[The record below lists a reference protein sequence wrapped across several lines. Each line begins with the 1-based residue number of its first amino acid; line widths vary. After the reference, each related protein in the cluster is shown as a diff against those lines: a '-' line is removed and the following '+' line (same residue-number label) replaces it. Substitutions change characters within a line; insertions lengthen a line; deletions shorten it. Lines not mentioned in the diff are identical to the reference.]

1 MHLRCLQ
8 EVQRIFSTSPL
19 PGRWTLSTHHQG
31 AGVKIRG
38 KLLTLILIPLLAVSS
53 AAVWGFRDQSIKT
66 EQAEEAVELAV
77 MSAAAHDVIL
87 AYGDERLALYS
98 DLTQGEIDE
107 LRLATD
113 EAVAAAGFS
122 TDVVETARAQTDR
135 IAAADRFT
143 DAIEELLATAG
154 SAVDVYQSGQLLTNI
169 AAQSSYSVLEAR
181 ETAWFDYIETAQI
194 MAGGDENMSL
204 VPVAVSLSE
213 ASTLASESHLFIDQQ
228 AEPQLQIASDSVA
241 EQTMAN
247 LAFLAT
253 NEMASGAT
261 GIANAQIIDGL
272 TDARVEWN
280 QALDAADEFLI
291 AETQSTLDD
300 ANGVR
305 SLFSLLGVVG
315 MVVLA
320 GLVFV
325 IYRSITS
332 PLENL
337 VVRARAVAQDE
348 LPDLVRTLRSDDEFD
363 NLPEP
368 VAIPVTNNDEI
379 GQLVEAFNEVQFTAH
394 ELATEQALGRRNV
407 AEMFVNLGRR
417 NQQLL
422 QRILGLLTDLERDEE
437 DPDTLRD
444 LFVLDNVVTRMRR
457 NAESLLVL
465 AGGQTP
471 RQWSNPVSLEDTVR
485 SALSEVEGYERID
498 IAALAE
504 VRIPGNVVADVAHLL
519 AELIENAVS
528 FSDPSTQVLVGGHFE
543 NDGYLVTIFDQGI
556 GMTEDELEDNNRRI
570 VDPPPLDQAPTKFLG
585 LFVVGRLADRHDI
598 RVRLAKAPGRGVMAR
613 VLIPNAN
620 LIIDEDVDTTPTVG
634 VEDLDSAVMSAAEAG
649 LVNAGMSA
657 PEVETS
663 EAVDF
668 YEADLDVVGHEAAP
682 LGDDVGGLDHALSD
696 VGTDEAPVA
705 EEPISQ
711 PVVAS
716 DALDALPVRGAAPAV
731 EEPPAAIDD
740 LPVRSAGAS
749 IPEPEAAEDALPT
762 RRVEDNGGLPTR
774 VRGDALDEDEAP
786 APAAPPERVEAVG
799 EEAAGSFSSMMSA
812 FSTGVNRGLED
823 TSFDSLDEGTEQ

>member
-1 MHLRCLQ
+1 M
-8 EVQRIFSTSPL
+8 
-19 PGRWTLSTHHQG
+19 
-31 AGVKIRG
+31 KIRG
-38 KLLTLILIPLLAVSS
+38 KLLTLILVPLLAVAT
-53 AAVWGFRDQSIKT
+53 AAVWGFRDQSVKT
-66 EQAEEAVELAV
+66 ELAEDALDLAVESGSV
-77 MSAAAHDVIL
+77 HRVIA
-87 AYGDERLALYS
+87 AYGNERLALYS
-98 DLTQGEIDE
+98 DLTQGEIAE

-113 EAVAAAGFS
+113 EALAAAGLP
-122 TDVVETARAQTDR
+122 TDAVETARAQDNR
-135 IAAADRFT
+135 IAGADRYT
-143 DAIEELLATAG
+143 DAIGQLLGTIESSG
-154 SAVDVYQSGQLLTNI
+154 DVYTSGQLLTDI
-169 AAQSSYSVLEAR
+169 AARSVYTVLEAR
-181 ETAWFDYIETAQI
+181 ESAWFDYIETAEVVS
-194 MAGGDENMSL
+194 AGAENMSL

-213 ASTLASESHLFIDQQ
+213 ASTLAAEANEFIDQQ
-228 AEPQLQIASDSVA
+228 AEPQLKAAANSPA
-241 EQTMAN
+241 EQNMVS

-261 GIANAQIIDGL
+261 GISNAQIIDGL
-272 TDARVEWN
+272 TDARVQWN
-280 QALDAADEFLI
+280 QALLTSDEFLI
-291 AETQSTLDD
+291 GSTQATLDD

-315 MVVLA
+315 LVVLA

-325 IYRSITS
+325 IYRSITN

-337 VVRARAVAQDE
+337 VTRAREVAQDE
-348 LPDLVRTLRSDDEFD
+348 LPELVRTLRSEDNFDD
-363 NLPEP
+363 LPEP
-368 VAIPVTNNDEI
+368 IAIPITNNDEI

-528 FSDPSTQVLVGGHFE
+528 FSDPATQVLVGGHFE
-543 NDGYLVTIFDQGI
+543 SDGYLVTIFDQGI

-585 LFVVGRLADRHDI
+585 LFVVGRLADRHEI

-613 VLIPNAN
+613 VLIPNAK
-620 LIIDEDVDTTPTVG
+620 LIIDEEVDTTPLAG
-634 VEDLDSAVMSAAEAG
+634 VEEVDSAVVTAAEAG
-649 LVNAGMSA
+649 MVNAGLAQPETASTIDADEYLVDEHAFSDEDELISA
-657 PEVETS
+657 E
-663 EAVDF
+663 
-668 YEADLDVVGHEAAP
+668 LDDAAP
-682 LGDDVGGLDHALSD
+682 LGAEVDDLDAALAD
-696 VGTDEAPVA
+696 VGTDDVPEPAP
-705 EEPISQ
+705 SM
-711 PVVAS
+711 
-716 DALDALPVRGAAPAV
+716 DLPVRGAAPV
-731 EEPPAAIDD
+731 EE
-740 LPVRSAGAS
+740 AS
-749 IPEPEAAEDALPT
+749 TELPT
-762 RRVEDNGGLPTR
+762 RTPSQPVSEAVSEPEIQSELPSRRSDEIESLPTR
-774 VRGDALDEDEAP
+774 VRGDALGEESDDSP
-786 APAAPPERVEAVG
+786 APDVQPEQREAVG

-812 FSTGVNRGLED
+812 FSTGVSRGLED
-823 TSFDSLDEGTEQ
+823 TSFDSLDEGSDR

>member
-1 MHLRCLQ
+1 M
-8 EVQRIFSTSPL
+8 
-19 PGRWTLSTHHQG
+19 
-31 AGVKIRG
+31 KIRG
-38 KLLTLILIPLLAVSS
+38 KLLTLILIPLLAVST
-53 AAVWGFRDQSIKT
+53 AAVWGFRDQSVKT
-66 EQAEEAVELAV
+66 EQAEEAVELAS
-77 MSAAAHDVIL
+77 MSAAAHDVIIG
-87 AYGDERLALYS
+87 YGNERLALYS
-98 DLTQGEIDE
+98 DLTQGEIAE
-107 LRLATD
+107 LRLTTD
-113 EAVAAAGFS
+113 EALVNAGIAPDAVEAARS
-122 TDVVETARAQTDR
+122 QTDR
-135 IAAADRFT
+135 TASADRYT
-143 DAIEELLATAG
+143 DAIGELLAMAG
-154 SAVDVYQSGQLLTNI
+154 PAVDVYQSGQLLTNI
-169 AAQSSYSVLEAR
+169 AAHSSYNALEKR
-181 ETAWFDYIETAQI
+181 ENAWFDYIETAQL
-194 MAGGDENMSL
+194 ADGGAENISL
-204 VPVAVSLSE
+204 IPVAVSLSE
-213 ASTLASESHLFIDQQ
+213 ATTIANETSGFIDGQE
-228 AEPQLQIASDSVA
+228 EPQLKIASNSPA
-241 EQTMAN
+241 EQNMLS

-253 NEMASGAT
+253 NEMAADAT
-261 GIANAQIIDGL
+261 TITEAQLIDGL

-280 QALDAADEFLI
+280 RALNSADAFLI
-291 AETQSTLDD
+291 DSTQQTLDD

-305 SLFSLLGVVG
+305 SLFTLLGIVG
-315 MVVLA
+315 LVVLA

-325 IYRSITS
+325 IYRSITN

-337 VVRARAVAQDE
+337 VSRARTVAQDE
-348 LPDLVRTLRSDDEFD
+348 LPELVRTLRSEDNFDD
-363 NLPEP
+363 LPEP
-368 VAIPVTNNDEI
+368 VAIPVTNDDEI

-543 NDGYLVTIFDQGI
+543 SDGYLVTIFDQGI
-556 GMTEDELEDNNRRI
+556 GMTEDELEDNNARI
-570 VDPPPLDQAPTKFLG
+570 IDPPPLDQAPTKFLG

-613 VLIPNAN
+613 VLIPNER
-620 LIIDEDVDTTPTVG
+620 LIIAEEIDTTPLG
-634 VEDLDSAVMSAAEAG
+634 AVDVVDNAVVSAAEAG
-649 LVNAGMSA
+649 MVNAGMA
-657 PEVETS
+657 PSELVERSDAAAEFGESDFDDGEFESVET
-663 EAVDF
+663 
-668 YEADLDVVGHEAAP
+668 EAAP
-682 LGDDVGGLDHALSD
+682 LGADLDDLDDVLAE
-696 VGTDEAPVA
+696 VGTDQVPEPAPDTSVA
-705 EEPISQ
+705 GG
-711 PVVAS
+711 A
-716 DALDALPVRGAAPAV
+716 DLGDLPRRGAAPV
-731 EEPPAAIDD
+731 EE
-740 LPVRSAGAS
+740 LPVRSTHTEESGADQS
-749 IPEPEAAEDALPT
+749 MSDSADDSGA
-762 RRVEDNGGLPTR
+762 LPTR
-774 VRGDALDEDEAP
+774 VRGDALSDDVADVEQ
-786 APAAPPERVEAVG
+786 PAAQPEQREAVG

-823 TSFDSLDEGTEQ
+823 TAFDSLDEGSES

>member
-1 MHLRCLQ
+1 
-8 EVQRIFSTSPL
+8 
-19 PGRWTLSTHHQG
+19 
-31 AGVKIRG
+31 VKIRG
-38 KLLTLILIPLLAVSS
+38 KLLTLILIPLLAVTT
-53 AAVWGFRDQSIKT
+53 AAVWGFRDQSVKT
-66 EQAEEAVELAV
+66 ELAEDSVELAS
-77 MSAAAHDVIL
+77 MSAAEHRVII
-87 AYGDERLALYS
+87 AYGNERLARYS
-98 DLTQGEIDE
+98 DLAQSEIDE
-107 LRLATD
+107 LRLETD
-113 EAVAAAGFS
+113 AALADAGLS
-122 TDVVETARAQTDR
+122 NDAVETARAQSDR
-135 IAAADRFT
+135 IAAADRYT
-143 DAIEELLATAG
+143 DAIDELLAEAGEASETYTAG
-154 SAVDVYQSGQLLTNI
+154 QLVTNI
-169 AAQSSYSVLEAR
+169 SVHSSLLVLEAR
-181 ETAWFDYIETAQI
+181 ETAWFDYIETAQL
-194 MAGGDENMSL
+194 MTDGAENMSL

-213 ASTLASESHLFIDQQ
+213 ASTLAEQAGQFIDEQD
-228 AEPQLQIASDSVA
+228 EPQLKAAVNGAA
-241 EQTMAN
+241 EQNMIS

-253 NEMASGAT
+253 NEMAGGAT
-261 GIANAQIIDGL
+261 GVRQADIVDGL
-272 TDARVEWN
+272 ADARTEWN
-280 QALDAADEFLI
+280 QALVSADQFLI
-291 AETQSTLDD
+291 ESTQDTLDS

-305 SLFSLLGVVG
+305 SLFSLLGIVG
-315 MVVLA
+315 LVVLA

-325 IYRSITS
+325 IYRSITH

-337 VVRARAVAQDE
+337 VTRAREVAQDD
-348 LPDLVRTLRSDDEFD
+348 LPELVRTLRSEENFDD
-363 NLPEP
+363 LPEP

-379 GQLVEAFNEVQFTAH
+379 GELVMAFNEVQFTAH

-613 VLIPNAN
+613 VLIPNAT
-620 LIIDEDVDTTPTVG
+620 LIIDEEVDTTPLAGFEEVDSAVMNAAEAGMVSAGSAPAITESSFGEADLDDAEVDAIQAAPLG
-634 VEDLDSAVMSAAEAG
+634 ADVEDLDDALAEI
-649 LVNAGMSA
+649 
-657 PEVETS
+657 
-663 EAVDF
+663 
-668 YEADLDVVGHEAAP
+668 
-682 LGDDVGGLDHALSD
+682 
-696 VGTDEAPVA
+696 GTDEVPMAEVA
-705 EEPISQ
+705 LADIG
-711 PVVAS
+711 
-716 DALDALPVRGAAPAV
+716 DLPVRGAISTDTAD
-731 EEPPAAIDD
+731 EPQSDTMPD
-740 LPVRSAGAS
+740 LDSAF
-749 IPEPEAAEDALPT
+749 D
-762 RRVEDNGGLPTR
+762 GLPTR
-774 VRGDALDEDEAP
+774 VRGDALGDEADEPDVP
-786 APAAPPERVEAVG
+786 AVQPEQREAVG

-823 TSFDSLDEGTEQ
+823 TAFDSLDEGTEQ

>member
-1 MHLRCLQ
+1 M
-8 EVQRIFSTSPL
+8 
-19 PGRWTLSTHHQG
+19 
-31 AGVKIRG
+31 KIRG
-38 KLLTLILIPLLAVSS
+38 KLLTLILIPLLAVSA
-53 AAVWGFRDQSIKT
+53 AAVWGFRDQSVKT
-66 EQAEEAVELAV
+66 EQAEEAVELAST
-77 MSAAAHDVIL
+77 SASVHRVIL
-87 AYGDERLALYS
+87 AYGNERLALYS

-113 EAVAAAGFS
+113 EALADAGLP
-122 TDVVETARAQTDR
+122 TDVVEIARAQLSR
-135 IAAADRFT
+135 AAGADRYT
-143 DAIEELLATAG
+143 DAIDELFATTG
-154 SAVDVYQSGQLLTNI
+154 PAVDVYQSGQLLTSI
-169 AAQSSYSVLEAR
+169 AAQSSYNVLEKR
-181 ETAWFDYIETAQI
+181 ENAWFDYIETAQLVDEG
-194 MAGGDENMSL
+194 AENMSL

-213 ASTLASESHLFIDQQ
+213 ASALANEANGFIDQQ
-228 AEPQLQIASDSVA
+228 AEPQLKIASDSTA
-241 EQTMAN
+241 EQTMAS

-253 NEMASGAT
+253 NEMASGTT
-261 GIANAQIIDGL
+261 GVASADIIDGL

-280 QALDAADEFLI
+280 RALVSADAFLVDS
-291 AETQSTLDD
+291 TQQTLDD

-305 SLFSLLGVVG
+305 SLFSLLGIVG
-315 MVVLA
+315 LVVLA

-325 IYRSITS
+325 IYRSITN

-337 VVRARAVAQDE
+337 VTRARQVAQDD
-348 LPDLVRTLRSDDEFD
+348 LPELVRTLRSEQNFDD
-363 NLPEP
+363 LPEP
-368 VAIPVTNNDEI
+368 IAIPVTNNDEI
-379 GQLVEAFNEVQFTAH
+379 GELVMAFNEVQFTAH

-504 VRIPGNVVADVAHLL
+504 VRIPGSVVADVAHLL

-543 NDGYLVTIFDQGI
+543 SDGYLVTIFDQGI
-556 GMTEDELEDNNRRI
+556 GMSEDELEDNNRRI

-613 VLIPNAN
+613 VLIPNAT
-620 LIIDEDVDTTPTVG
+620 LIIDEEVDTTPLAG
-634 VEDLDSAVMSAAEAG
+634 IEDVDSAVMTAAEAG
-649 LVNAGMSA
+649 MVSAGSTTPAIAEAM
-657 PEVETS
+657 PEFHGTDFH
-663 EAVDF
+663 EAGLDD
-668 YEADLDVVGHEAAP
+668 EAFDAIEAAP
-682 LGDDVGGLDHALSD
+682 LSADVQGLDSTMAD
-696 VGTDEAPVA
+696 VGTDEVPMPADPV
-705 EEPISQ
+705 
-711 PVVAS
+711 
-716 DALDALPVRGAAPAV
+716 DLGGLPMRGAAPADV
-731 EEPPAAIDD
+731 APEVDE
-740 LPVRSAGAS
+740 LPVRSPS
-749 IPEPEAAEDALPT
+749 VPDEEPAMSELPT
-762 RRVEDNGGLPTR
+762 RSGDDFDGLPTR
-774 VRGDALDEDEAP
+774 VRGDALGDESAVAAEPVVQP
-786 APAAPPERVEAVG
+786 AQREVVG
-799 EEAAGSFSSMMSA
+799 EEAAGDFSSMMSA

-823 TSFDSLDEGTEQ
+823 TAFDSLDEGNDQ

>member
-1 MHLRCLQ
+1 
-8 EVQRIFSTSPL
+8 
-19 PGRWTLSTHHQG
+19 
-31 AGVKIRG
+31 VKIRG
-38 KLLTLILIPLLAVSS
+38 KLLTLILIPLLAVST
-53 AAVWGFRDQSIKT
+53 AAVWGFRDQSVKT
-66 EQAEEAVELAV
+66 EQAEDALDLAVE
-77 MSAAAHDVIL
+77 SASVHRVII
-87 AYGDERLALYS
+87 AYGNERLSLYS
-98 DLTQGEIDE
+98 DLTQGEIGE
-107 LRLATD
+107 LRLETD
-113 EAVAAAGFS
+113 EALADAGLS
-122 TDVVETARAQTDR
+122 TDAVEAARAQSDR
-135 IAAADRFT
+135 IAGADRLT
-143 DAIEELLATAG
+143 DAIGELLDAAPN
-154 SAVDVYQSGQLLTNI
+154 AVEFLQSNQLLTNVAI
-169 AAQSSYSVLEAR
+169 HSTLVSLEAR
-181 ETAWFDYIETAQI
+181 ETAWFDYIETAQT
-194 MAGGDENMSL
+194 METGAENVSL
-204 VPVAVSLSE
+204 VPTAVALSE
-213 ASTLASESHLFIDQQ
+213 ASTLFGEASAFIDDQG
-228 AEPQLQIASDSVA
+228 EPQLKVASNSPA
-241 EQTMAN
+241 EQNMVS

-253 NEMASGAT
+253 NEMSTGAT
-261 GIANAQIIDGL
+261 GVSNVDIIDGL

-280 QALDAADEFLI
+280 RGLVSGDMFL
-291 AETQSTLDD
+291 TDSVQDTLDT

-305 SLFSLLGVVG
+305 SLFTLLGLVG
-315 MVVLA
+315 LVVLA

-348 LPDLVRTLRSDDEFD
+348 LPQLVRTLRSEENFDE
-363 NLPEP
+363 LPEP
-368 VAIPVTNNDEI
+368 VAIPVTNDDEI

-437 DPDTLRD
+437 NPDTLRD

-543 NDGYLVTIFDQGI
+543 TDGYLVTIFDQGI
-556 GMTEDELEDNNRRI
+556 GMTDDELEDNNARI
-570 VDPPPLDQAPTKFLG
+570 IDPPPLDQAPTKFLG

-613 VLIPNAN
+613 VLIPNER
-620 LIIDEDVDTTPTVG
+620 LIIAEEIDTTPMAG
-634 VEDLDSAVMSAAEAG
+634 VEQVDSAVISAAEAG
-649 LVNAGMSA
+649 MVSAGRSQ
-657 PEVETS
+657 PEIAERS
-663 EAVDF
+663 D
-668 YEADLDVVGHEAAP
+668 DLDIAAFGDSDFEGSFDAVEVEAAP
-682 LGDDVGGLDHALSD
+682 LGADLDDLDDALAE
-696 VGTDEAPVA
+696 VGTDQVPADITEADFDRPDLGGL
-705 EEPISQ
+705 PKRGS
-711 PVVAS
+711 AS
-716 DALDALPVRGAAPAV
+716 TDAPTDAPTDALP
-731 EEPPAAIDD
+731 I
-740 LPVRSAGAS
+740 RSAS
-749 IPEPEAAEDALPT
+749 AAEPTPAEAGIASSGLPT
-762 RRVEDNGGLPTR
+762 GGAEESGVLPTR
-774 VRGDALDEDEAP
+774 VRGDALSEDVADRAE
-786 APAAPPERVEAVG
+786 PAAQPEQREEVG
-799 EEAAGSFSSMMSA
+799 EEAAGSFSSLMSA

-823 TSFDSLDEGTEQ
+823 TAFDSLDEGTEQ

>member
-1 MHLRCLQ
+1 M
-8 EVQRIFSTSPL
+8 
-19 PGRWTLSTHHQG
+19 
-31 AGVKIRG
+31 KIRG
-38 KLLTLILIPLLAVSS
+38 KLLTLILIPLLAVSA

-66 EQAEEAVELAV
+66 EQAEDALDLAIE
-77 MSAAAHDVIL
+77 SASVHRVIV
-87 AYGDERLALYS
+87 AYGNERLALYS
-98 DLTQGEIDE
+98 DLTQGETEE
-107 LRLATD
+107 LRLTTD
-113 EAVAAAGFS
+113 EALADAGLS
-122 TDVVETARAQTDR
+122 SDVVETARAQGDR
-135 IAAADRFT
+135 IAGADRYT
-143 DAIEELLATAG
+143 DAIGELLGMAG
-154 SAVDVYQSGQLLTNI
+154 SVGEVYTSGQVLTNI
-169 AAQSSYSVLEAR
+169 AAHTTYLVLEAR

-194 MAGGDENMSL
+194 MAGGAENMSL

-213 ASTLASESHLFIDQQ
+213 ASTLAAEADGFIDQQ
-228 AEPQLQIASDSVA
+228 AETQLKIASDSPA
-241 EQTMAN
+241 EQNMAS

-261 GIANAQIIDGL
+261 GVATADIIDGL

-280 QALDAADEFLI
+280 RALLSADGFLI
-291 AETQSTLDD
+291 EGTSDTLSD

-305 SLFSLLGVVG
+305 SLFSLLGIVG
-315 MVVLA
+315 LVVLA

-325 IYRSITS
+325 IYRSITN

-337 VVRARAVAQDE
+337 VTRAREVAQDE
-348 LPDLVRTLRSDDEFD
+348 LPELVRTLRSDENFD
-363 NLPEP
+363 DLPEP
-368 VAIPVTNNDEI
+368 IAIPVTNNDEI

-528 FSDPSTQVLVGGHFE
+528 FSDPATQVLVGGHFE

-613 VLIPNAN
+613 VLIPNAK
-620 LIIDEDVDTTPTVG
+620 LIIDDEIDTTPLAG
-634 VEDLDSAVMSAAEAG
+634 VEEVDSAVLHAAEAG
-649 LVNAGMSA
+649 MVSAGNALPEIAVESDDHELVSADAGFGI
-657 PEVETS
+657 T
-663 EAVDF
+663 DF
-668 YEADLDVVGHEAAP
+668 DSDELDDAAP
-682 LGDDVGGLDHALSD
+682 LGSDVDDLDVALAE
-696 VGTDEAPVA
+696 VGTDEVPEPAPVM
-705 EEPISQ
+705 
-711 PVVAS
+711 
-716 DALDALPVRGAAPAV
+716 DLPVRGAAPAAEMPA
-731 EEPPAAIDD
+731 EE
-740 LPVRSAGAS
+740 
-749 IPEPEAAEDALPT
+749 LPT
-762 RRVEDNGGLPTR
+762 RPTSEEVAESEMETELPSRRSDEIEGLPTR
-774 VRGDALDEDEAP
+774 VRGDALGDEPDDD
-786 APAAPPERVEAVG
+786 AAPVVQPEQREAVG

-823 TSFDSLDEGTEQ
+823 NSFDSLDEGTES

>member
-1 MHLRCLQ
+1 M
-8 EVQRIFSTSPL
+8 
-19 PGRWTLSTHHQG
+19 
-31 AGVKIRG
+31 KIRG
-38 KLLTLILIPLLAVSS
+38 KLLTLILIPLLAVTT
-53 AAVWGFRDQSIKT
+53 AAVWGFRDQSVKT
-66 EQAEEAVELAV
+66 ELAEDALDLAAE
-77 MSAAAHDVIL
+77 SASAHGVIV
-87 AYGDERLALYS
+87 AYGNERLALYS

-113 EAVAAAGFS
+113 EALADAGFS
-122 TDVVETARAQTDR
+122 SDVVETARAQGDR
-135 IAAADRFT
+135 IAGADRYT
-143 DAIEELLATAG
+143 DAIGELLGMAG
-154 SAVDVYQSGQLLTNI
+154 AAGDVYTSGQLLTNI
-169 AAQSSYSVLEAR
+169 AAHSSYMVLEAR
-181 ETAWFDYIETAQI
+181 ETAWFDYIETSQV
-194 MAGGDENMSL
+194 MAAGAENMSL

-213 ASTLASESHLFIDQQ
+213 ASTLATEASGFIDQQ
-228 AEPQLQIASDSVA
+228 AEPQLKAAANSPA
-241 EQTMAN
+241 EQNMVS

-261 GIANAQIIDGL
+261 GISNVQIIDGL

-280 QALDAADEFLI
+280 QALVSSDEFLI
-291 AETQSTLDD
+291 DGTQSTLDD

-305 SLFSLLGVVG
+305 SLFSLLGIVG
-315 MVVLA
+315 LVVLA

-337 VVRARAVAQDE
+337 VTRARAVAQDE
-348 LPDLVRTLRSDDEFD
+348 LPELVRTLRSEENFDD
-363 NLPEP
+363 LPEP

-528 FSDPSTQVLVGGHFE
+528 FSDPATQVLVGGHFE
-543 NDGYLVTIFDQGI
+543 SDGYLVTIFDQGI

-613 VLIPNAN
+613 VLIPNAK
-620 LIIDEDVDTTPTVG
+620 LIIDDEIDTTPLAG
-634 VEDLDSAVMSAAEAG
+634 VEEVDTAVIHAAEAG
-649 LVNAGMSA
+649 MVNAGLAQPEISSGNDFDDDHGFSDDDELISA
-657 PEVETS
+657 E
-663 EAVDF
+663 
-668 YEADLDVVGHEAAP
+668 LDDAAP
-682 LGDDVGGLDHALSD
+682 LGSDVDDLDLALAE
-696 VGTDEAPVA
+696 VGTDEVPDPRPAA
-705 EEPISQ
+705 
-711 PVVAS
+711 AM
-716 DALDALPVRGAAPAV
+716 DLPVRGAAVAAPAEEVAEAV
-731 EEPPAAIDD
+731 EDE
-740 LPVRSAGAS
+740 
-749 IPEPEAAEDALPT
+749 LPT
-762 RRVEDNGGLPTR
+762 RPTSEAVSEPEIESALPSRRSDEVEGLPTR
-774 VRGDALDEDEAP
+774 VRGDALGEETADT
-786 APAAPPERVEAVG
+786 AAPQVQPEQREAVG

-823 TSFDSLDEGTEQ
+823 TSFDSLDEGTES